1 MQMMTQHCDGPPGA
15 EGIVGQGHAE
25 VMMCYRPL
33 VGMVSVCVH
42 RAVCIL
48 EVLVANSQV

>member
-1 MQMMTQHCDGPPGA
+1 MQMMAQHCDGA
-15 EGIVGQGHAE
+15 EGIVGQRHAE
-25 VMMCYRPL
+25 VMCYRPL